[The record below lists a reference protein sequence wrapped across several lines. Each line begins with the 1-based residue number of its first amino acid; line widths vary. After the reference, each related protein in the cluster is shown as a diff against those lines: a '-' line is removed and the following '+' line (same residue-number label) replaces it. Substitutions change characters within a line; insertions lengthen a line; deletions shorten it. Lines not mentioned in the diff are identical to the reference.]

1 MFALAWQDD
10 VVGSELL
17 LVTKALHDARLLL
30 GSRRI
35 HLDWLRYRSVRTSLP
50 DQVSPNAR
58 H

>member
-1 MFALAWQDD
+1 MFALAWQDN

-17 LVTKALHDARLLL
+17 LVSKALNDACLLL
-30 GSRRI
+30 SSYRM
-35 HLDWLRYRSVRTSLP
+35 HLDWLRYRSVLTSLP